1 MNDGMFAEMAEQM
14 RPDEA
19 VLEELRARLDAE
31 GTEALTNPA
40 PMATRRRR
48 ILPRARW
55 WIGVAAAVVAVALLV
70 PAGGSLPGVGR
81 PTSTVSVTAEAPA
94 DYAGLYQAAV
104 AAARR
109 DGGRDGGRDVGAA
122 TDSLSGST
130 GAGYAA
136 ARVPASWATNS
147 QVAGIDEGDIVKS
160 DGSAIFL
167 ASGTK
172 VAILAADGA
181 GTRELASIDTSA
193 GEAGR
198 PGVSGTVLQGPVVE
212 LDLYGTTLV
221 VLVTEY
227 RARTSALPSGP
238 QRTSTMVPFDAALTK
253 ALLYDV
259 SDPASPRYL
268 TSLGQSGA
276 LVTTRLA
283 GDLLY
288 LVTTYTLDSDS
299 IDPDDPR
306 TFVPV
311 VTEGDAVRAMKVAD
325 CGVVPE
331 PTGPT
336 YSVVGSVDLAG
347 RKRIDTQSVLGG
359 AGTVHMSESSL
370 YLAVTDHAPS
380 AKERAAAGVPKKLTH
395 VAVTR
400 LTRIGI
406 DAGRLELSAQGAV
419 PGTVL
424 NQFALDEYDTRLR
437 VVTTIEG
444 QSGKRW
450 VQRAGLF
457 VLGADLKRTGSIPS
471 LVQGET
477 VRSVRFAGPIGYVV
491 TFRQVD
497 PLFAIDLGDAAAP
510 RVLSALKVPGFSTY
524 LHQWSDTQLLGI
536 GRSVSGKTTDG
547 LKLSMFDTSDPLD
560 VSETATLRFAADD
573 AEALTDHHAVLVDA
587 AGRLIGFAVT
597 RYQGGKN
604 QLAYQTFRYEDGTGF
619 VRGKTLKLDAGTE
632 WPVPSVRGLV
642 IGDCLYVT
650 SSRGVVGVYR
660 TDSFD
665 RVAKVSVKG

>member
-1 MNDGMFAEMAEQM
+1 MNDRIFAEMAEQM
-14 RPDEA
+14 RPDQA
-19 VLEELRARLDAE
+19 VLEDLRARLDADGAGE
-31 GTEALTNPA
+31 EQGPTPLA
-40 PMATRRRR
+40 PRRSRFV
-48 ILPRARW
+48 PRARW
-55 WIGVAAAVVAVALLV
+55 WIGIAAALVAVALLV
-70 PAGGSLPGVGR
+70 PAAGSLPGAGR
-81 PTSTVSVTAEAPA
+81 PTGTVPVATDIAA
-94 DYAGLYQAAV
+94 DYSGLYHAAV

-109 DGGRDGGRDVGAA
+109 NGGRDVAA
-122 TDSLSGST
+122 AVDSLSGST
-130 GAGYAA
+130 WAGPLA
-136 ARVPASWATNS
+136 VPASAGWATNA

-172 VAILAADGA
+172 VAVLAADGA

-198 PGVSGTVLQGPVVE
+198 PGVDGTVLQGPVVE
-212 LDLYGTTLV
+212 LGLYGTTLV

-227 RARTSALPSGP
+227 RARTAALPREP
-238 QRTSTMVPFDAALTK
+238 QQTSAMVPFDAALTK

-259 SDPASPRYL
+259 SDPANPRYL

-288 LVTTYTLDSDS
+288 LVTAYTLDSDS
-299 IDPDDPR
+299 MDPDDPR

-311 VTEGDAVRAMKVAD
+311 VTAGDAVQAMKVAD

-331 PTGPT
+331 ATGPT
-336 YSVVGSVDLAG
+336 YSVVGSIDLAG
-347 RKRIDTQSVLGG
+347 RTRVDTQSVLGG
-359 AGTVHMSESSL
+359 VGTVYMSESSL
-370 YLAVTDHAPS
+370 YLAVADYAPS
-380 AKERAAAGVPKKLTH
+380 AKQRAAASVPKKLTH
-395 VAVTR
+395 AAVTQ

-424 NQFALDEYDTRLR
+424 NQFALDEYDARLR

-444 QSGKRW
+444 RSGKRW
-450 VQRAGLF
+450 VRRAGLF
-457 VLGADLKRTGSIPS
+457 VLGPDLKRVGSIPS
-471 LVQGET
+471 LVTGES
-477 VRSVRFAGPIGYVV
+477 VQSVRFAGPIGYVV

-497 PLFAIDLGDAAAP
+497 PLFAIDLSDAAEP
-510 RVLSALKVPGFSTY
+510 RVLSALKIPGFSTY

-536 GRSVSGKTTDG
+536 GRSVSRKTTDG
-547 LKLSMFDTSDPLD
+547 LKLSMFDTSDPLN
-560 VSETATLRFAADD
+560 VSETATLRIAGDD
-573 AEALTDHHAVLVDA
+573 AEALTGHHAVLVDVA
-587 AGRLIGFAVT
+587 DRLIGFAVV

-619 VRGKTLKLDAGTE
+619 VRGKTLTLDAGTE

-650 SSRGVVGVYR
+650 SSRGVVDVYR